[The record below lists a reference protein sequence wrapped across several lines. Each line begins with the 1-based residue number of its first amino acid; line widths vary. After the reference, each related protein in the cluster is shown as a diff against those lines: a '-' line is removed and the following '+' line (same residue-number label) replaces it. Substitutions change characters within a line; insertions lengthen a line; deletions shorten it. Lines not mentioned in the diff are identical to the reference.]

1 MNKKELV
8 SHLNQDLAGEFQAVL
23 MYTVYAALVKG
34 PYRPQLVQFMK
45 AEIADELLHAQFLAD
60 KIVTLGGTPTT
71 EPRPVPMALTPKEML
86 QNIAQAEEKAIA
98 DYTARSEQARAVGEI
113 GLAVQLENMVQDE
126 TGHYEE
132 TKKLLA
138 EWV

>member
-1 MNKKELV
+1 MDKKELV
-8 SHLNQDLAGEFQAVL
+8 KHLNQDLAGEFQAVL

-60 KIVTLGGTPTT
+60 KVVALGGIPTT
-71 EPRPVPMALTPKEML
+71 EPRPVPAATTPKEML
-86 QNIAQAEEKAIA
+86 QNIANAEEQAVA
-98 DYTARSEQARAVGEI
+98 DYTARSEQARTAGEI
-113 GLAVQLENMVQDE
+113 GLAVQLENMIQDE

-138 EWV
+138 EWG